1 MVRRRSNRHVG
12 CSVESTPSG
21 LLRFRFRSAMPDG
34 RRRRFTEATLLP
46 DTPENR
52 VLAGRQA
59 AVIAAEL
66 RAGTFNYLR
75 WFASGNC
82 AAAFLV
88 GTPAGKATSDLPTEA
103 PPTVET
109 YYRSWIKRNVPP
121 MVRPTQARDYTRHLE
136 GYVIAKLGDTPL
148 CELSLD
154 HLEDLRT
161 YLRVERGLSTKFS
174 RNIIDGSFRAMVRD
188 ARKSGIVARFPF
200 LDLEWPRGIVP
211 GPDPFT
217 PDERDR
223 LLDYFLRKDW
233 RVGRGD
239 GSYSAAKHYPY
250 YAFLFTLFFTGMRP
264 SEAVAIRNS
273 ALDLHA
279 ATLRV
284 ERSRSLG
291 HEAAPKTPSANRVV
305 RLTPRNVQILRS
317 VVELHAAPEDYLF
330 KNTLGLP
337 IEQRS
342 FYRLFRD
349 AVRVLEIR
357 PRDLYA
363 TKDTFVST
371 AITAGVNLTWLSDQT
386 GVAEQTLRKHYGR
399 FVHSSAADALELD
412 KIDPTAAPLTRK
424 RRQIGHRLDTPEVR
438 RSATSGIFR
447 RLEVE
452 QKGFEPSTPT
462 LRTWCSPN

>member
-1 MVRRRSNRHVG
+1 
-12 CSVESTPSG
+12 
-21 LLRFRFRSAMPDG
+21 MPDG
-34 RRRRFTEATLLP
+34 QLRRFTEATRLP

-52 VLAGRQA
+52 ELVARQA

-66 RAGTFNYLR
+66 RAGTFDYLR
-75 WFASGNC
+75 WFPSGNR
-82 AAAFLV
+82 AVAFLA
-88 GTPAGKATSDLPTEA
+88 PAGEKLTSDRASIDPW
-103 PPTVET
+103 TVRT
-109 YYRSWIKRNVPP
+109 YYQSWITRKVPP
-121 MVRPTQARDYTRHLE
+121 MVRPTQARDYRRHFD
-136 GYVIAKLGDTPL
+136 GYVLHKLGDTPL
-148 CELSLD
+148 CELVLD

-161 YLRVERGLSTKFS
+161 YLRAEQGLSTKFA

-188 ARKSGIVARFPF
+188 ARKAGIVAGFPF
-200 LDLEWPRGIVP
+200 GDLEWPRAIVP

-217 PDERDR
+217 AEERDR
-223 LLDYFLRKDW
+223 LLEYFRVKAW

-239 GSYSAAKHYPY
+239 GSYSAAVHYPY

-264 SEAVAIRNS
+264 SEAVAVRNS
-273 ALDLHA
+273 ALDPRA
-279 ATLRV
+279 GTLRI

-291 HEAAPKTPSANRVV
+291 HEAAPKTPSANRIV
-305 RLTPRNVQILRS
+305 RLTARNVEVLRN
-317 VVELHAAPEDYLF
+317 VVELQAAPDDYLF
-330 KNTLGLP
+330 KNTLGQP

-363 TKDTFVST
+363 TKDTYVST

-386 GVAEQTLRKHYGR
+386 GVAETTLRKHYGR
-399 FVHSSAADALELD
+399 FVHSSVADALELD
-412 KIDPTAAPLTRK
+412 KIDPGVAASTP
-424 RRQIGHRLDTPEVR
+424 RRRRIGHRLDTVEKR
-438 RSATSGIFR
+438 RDVTQRFLDPAV
-447 RLEVE
+447 VE